1 MVLRYR
7 AMKEKRLDMHSRN
20 ELTRANYKEYHS
32 AGKKAKGEILSRLS
46 VETGLNKDYLATKL
60 RTWKDETVVTV
71 EGKAVKLKTATKR
84 KPRTDGK
91 KGGRKAKYKS
101 AEFEK
106 TLEAIW
112 NDQMRQCGKLLKPT
126 IAGMIEFLAAEP
138 KYGITAGIK
147 GLLLSVSAAEI
158 DILLAPAKKMA
169 KPFGI
174 STTKTAQTPLR
185 SLIPVLV
192 HYKQGLVIPGYFN
205 FDTVAHCGWTTAGEY
220 CKTLTG
226 TDTYSGWIEERS
238 LLNTAN
244 KWVKEAYQ
252 DIWENL
258 PFAFLAAHHDNGSEF
273 INWPLYHWCQDHHIE
288 VTRSRAYKK
297 NDNCFA
303 EQKNFDAVRKTVGY
317 ARFDTQEECDALA
330 AVYRSL
336 CPLYNYWWPSFKL
349 IDRIK
354 QADGQYKKVYEK
366 EPKTPYQ
373 RLLDCPSLSDD
384 VKDRLKVRKSW
395 QNPVDLASRLN
406 KAVQRL
412 LQINAEKDSLKVLPL
427 AA

>member
-1 MVLRYR
+1 
-7 AMKEKRLDMHSRN
+7 MKEKRLDMHSRN
-20 ELTRANYKEYHS
+20 ELTRANYKEYRL
-32 AGKKAKGEILSRLS
+32 AGKKAKGEILTRFSA
-46 VETGLNKDYLATKL
+46 ETGLNKDYLATKL
-60 RTWKDETVVTV
+60 RTWKDESLVTV
-71 EGKAVKLKTATKR
+71 GGKAVKLKPAAKR

-101 AEFEK
+101 PEFVGVLK
-106 TLEAIW
+106 AIW
-112 NDQMRQCGKLLKPT
+112 EDVETSFPMKQCGKLLKPT

-138 KYGITAGIK
+138 KYRITAGIK

-158 DILLAPAKKMA
+158 DILLAPAKRLP

-192 HYKQGLVIPGYFN
+192 HYQRGLVIPGYFN
-205 FDTVAHCGWTTAGEY
+205 FDTVAHCGWTTSGQY

-226 TDTYSGWIEERS
+226 TDTYSGWTEERA
-238 LLNTAN
+238 LLNAAN
-244 KWVKEAYQ
+244 KWVEEAYQ
-252 DIWENL
+252 DIWDSL
-258 PFAFLAAHHDNGSEF
+258 PFGFLAAHHDNGPEF
-273 INWPLYHWCQDHHIE
+273 INWPLYHWCQDHHID

-297 NDNCFA
+297 NDNCYA

-317 ARFDTQEECDALA
+317 ARFDTREECDALA
-330 AVYRSL
+330 AVYRCL

-349 IDRIK
+349 IDKIK
-354 QADGQYKKVYEK
+354 QPNGQYKNVYEK

-373 RLLDCPSLSDD
+373 RLLDCPALGDD
-384 VKDRLKVRKSW
+384 VKERLRVRKSW
-395 QNPVDLASRLN
+395 QNPVDLAKRLN
-406 KAVQRL
+406 EAVDRL
-412 LQINAEKDSLKVLPL
+412 LHINAEKDKLKALPL